1 MQTIKGRRSE
11 AADFRALWRGWL
23 WVARPGVRKELGV
36 MIVPPA
42 GPEGM
47 FENEPQ
53 PEGAAEVAAAGEALQ
68 ALCQELNLDEGSAAE
83 ALDDFTTIRGN
94 YSLEGEVIHWLA
106 CSLYVACR
114 RSIIPTVGKGIMEG
128 NCVSLTRILRSA
140 KLSLIQFFSKMKK
153 WMDMSNLTQEFRERI
168 ERLERN
174 FEVSTVIF
182 KKFEPIFLDIFQNP
196 YEELPKLARSR
207 KQRRIPCSVKD
218 LFNFCWTL
226 FVYTKG
232 KVTLSVA

>member
-94 YSLEGEVIHWLA
+94 YSLE
-106 CSLYVACR
+106 
-114 RSIIPTVGKGIMEG
+114 
-128 NCVSLTRILRSA
+128 VSGSRWGGRTRPSPRHA
-140 KLSLIQFFSKMKK
+140 PA
-153 WMDMSNLTQEFRERI
+153 T
-168 ERLERN
+168 
-174 FEVSTVIF
+174 
-182 KKFEPIFLDIFQNP
+182 P
-196 YEELPKLARSR
+196 LARPVWWWEFPPPKGVPSR
-207 KQRRIPCSVKD
+207 P
-218 LFNFCWTL
+218 
-226 FVYTKG
+226 G
-232 KVTLSVA
+232 AE